1 MKLQAHPSWQNYY
14 VIGIKPVT
22 TKAIIVITNAI
33 VTTITGNGKSIGT
46 LFLYPKNLSPK
57 NFVNIGSSKNF
68 IKASKIK
75 TTTAVIMKN
84 E

>member
-1 MKLQAHPSWQNYY
+1 
-14 VIGIKPVT
+14 VT
-22 TKAIIVITNAI
+22 ANAII
-33 VTTITGNGKSIGT
+33 TTITGNGKSIGT
-46 LFLYPKNLSPK
+46 LFLYSKNLSPK

-75 TTTAVIMKN
+75 ITIPVIMKN